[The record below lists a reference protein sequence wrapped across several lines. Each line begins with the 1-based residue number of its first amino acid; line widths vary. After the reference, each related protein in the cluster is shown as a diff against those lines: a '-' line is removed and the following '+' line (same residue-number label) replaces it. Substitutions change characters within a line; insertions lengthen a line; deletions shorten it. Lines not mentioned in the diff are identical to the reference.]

1 MPVPRMQRPWLW
13 FCALYAG
20 EVMEVARW
28 DSEIA
33 RSCGSLA

>member
-20 EVMEVARW
+20 EVMAVAAVGFGNR
-28 DSEIA
+28 A
-33 RSCGSLA
+33 LLRLLA